1 MPVIDRLFIEIN
13 IKSSYEEIK
22 AYHLNE
28 QQKVKLKVA

>member
-1 MPVIDRLFIEIN
+1 MPVIDRLVIKIN
-13 IKSSYEEIK
+13 IKSSFEEVK